1 MKRKALIKDGKVT
14 DMIIAGDDYKPP
26 AGFRLIEALDANIGD
41 LFVNDR
47 FTRPRIKSS
56 RDDLLRVARIR
67 RSLTSNWSFVFE
79 LESGEKVQV
88 PADISARQDL
98 LEIASLGI
106 DSKFLFPEGPREV
119 TAKDFAN
126 IVRAI
131 AERTAKN
138 HAVLADVA
146 EAIDREQIVFE
157 DQINEPEKLGLKKW
171 ID

>member
-1 MKRKALIKDGKVT
+1 
-14 DMIIAGDDYKPP
+14 MIIAGDDYKPP

-56 RDDLLRVARIR
+56 RDDLLRV
-67 RSLTSNWSFVFE
+67 
-79 LESGEKVQV
+79 
-88 PADISARQDL
+88 ARQDL

>member
-106 DSKFLFPEGPREV
+106 DSKFLFLKGR
-119 TAKDFAN
+119 AKSPL
-126 IVRAI
+126 
-131 AERTAKN
+131 RTSPASS
-138 HAVLADVA
+138 
-146 EAIDREQIVFE
+146 EQSPSARRRIMRFWLMSPKPL
-157 DQINEPEKLGLKKW
+157 IGSKLSLRIKSTSRKS
-171 ID
+171 